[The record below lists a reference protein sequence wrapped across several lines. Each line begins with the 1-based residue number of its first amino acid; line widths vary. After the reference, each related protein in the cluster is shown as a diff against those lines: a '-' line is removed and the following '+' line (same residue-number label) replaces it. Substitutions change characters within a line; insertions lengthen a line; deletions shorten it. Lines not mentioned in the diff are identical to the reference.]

1 VSNLA
6 LRDLLTSS
14 FASVITAATPK
25 SLFRLGTLL
34 YDVQAW
40 DEAERV
46 FARVS
51 ELLPDSSSPHHM
63 RAMSLTNSAKYPEAL
78 EEYRAAIKVNASSAQ
93 SYNNMGVLLAKLGHV
108 SEALLAYQDAI
119 AADPEYP
126 DSLQNIKHLHR
137 F

>member
-1 VSNLA
+1 M
-6 LRDLLTSS
+6 
-14 FASVITAATPK
+14 ITATTPK
-25 SLFRLGTLL
+25 SLFRLGSML

-40 DEAERV
+40 DEAGRI

-78 EEYRAAIKVNASSAQ
+78 GEYRAAIKANASSTQ
-93 SYNNMGVLLAKLGHV
+93 SYNNMGVLLAKLGHAP
-108 SEALLAYQDAI
+108 EALQAYNDALVVDPEYQDA
-119 AADPEYP
+119 
-126 DSLQNIKHLHR
+126 LQNIKHLHR